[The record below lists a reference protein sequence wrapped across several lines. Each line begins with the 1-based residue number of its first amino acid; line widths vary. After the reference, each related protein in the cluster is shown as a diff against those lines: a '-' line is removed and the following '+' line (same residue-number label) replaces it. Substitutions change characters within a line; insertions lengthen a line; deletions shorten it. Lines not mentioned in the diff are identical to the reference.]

1 MEPALFL
8 SWLLDDPICSMCHR
22 LASLQQT
29 TGVVSVC
36 YFLLVF
42 LVNFLANSL
51 SKPLAV
57 TMANSLAATLA
68 NSLAVL
74 LGGLFVVSPAY

>member
-1 MEPALFL
+1 
-8 SWLLDDPICSMCHR
+8 
-22 LASLQQT
+22 
-29 TGVVSVC
+29 V
-36 YFLLVF
+36 LVF

-74 LGGLFVVSPAY
+74 LGGFFVVSPAY